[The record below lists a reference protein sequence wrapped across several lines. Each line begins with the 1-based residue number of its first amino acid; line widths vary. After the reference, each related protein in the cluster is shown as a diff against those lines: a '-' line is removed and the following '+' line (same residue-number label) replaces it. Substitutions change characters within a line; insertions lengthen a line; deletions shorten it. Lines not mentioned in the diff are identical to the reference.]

1 MKHFKKIQSDMYQAM
16 KSGEKETANTLRNV
30 LAKLKDKQIEKR
42 TDLTHEEE
50 IKTLQTLV
58 KQRKESIDLYQKGGR
73 DELVDQETK
82 EMDIINSY
90 LPKMMDDDKIKEIVE
105 RVIKDSIDEVIIA
118 TSATVEGQT
127 TAHYIKDSLKDTNVK
142 VSKLAPADFNSFSIS
157 SCLNSVP
164 KYEPFISSFELTDLL
179 FP

>member
-1 MKHFKKIQSDMYQAM
+1 MKHFEKIQLDMYQAM

-42 TDLTHEEE
+42 TDLTQEEE

-90 LPKMMDDDKIKEIVE
+90 LPKMMDADKIKEIVE
-105 RVIKDSIDEVIIA
+105 SVIKDTGASSMADMGKVMPEVMKLGKGLID
-118 TSATVEGQT
+118 GK
-127 TAHYIKDSLKDTNVK
+127 TAQQFVSEQLK
-142 VSKLAPADFNSFSIS
+142 
-157 SCLNSVP
+157 
-164 KYEPFISSFELTDLL
+164 
-179 FP
+179 

>member
-1 MKHFKKIQSDMYQAM
+1 MKHFEKIQSDMYQAM

-42 TDLTHEEE
+42 TDLTQEEE

-82 EMDIINSY
+82 EMNIINSY
-90 LPKMMDDDKIKEIVE
+90 LPKMMDDEKIKEIVE
-105 RVIKDSIDEVIIA
+105 SVIKDTGASSMADMGKVMPEVMKLGKGLID
-118 TSATVEGQT
+118 GK
-127 TAHYIKDSLKDTNVK
+127 TAQQFVSEQLK
-142 VSKLAPADFNSFSIS
+142 
-157 SCLNSVP
+157 
-164 KYEPFISSFELTDLL
+164 
-179 FP
+179 

>member
-16 KSGEKETANTLRNV
+16 KSGEKEKANTLRSI

-42 TDLTHEEE
+42 TDLTQEEE

-90 LPKMMDDDKIKEIVE
+90 LPKMMDDEKIKEIVE
-105 RVIKDSIDEVIIA
+105 SEKAGFAFPSQSIYVESIAKDDPDILN
-118 TSATVEGQT
+118 
-127 TAHYIKDSLKDTNVK
+127 LKNDK
-142 VSKLAPADFNSFSIS
+142 
-157 SCLNSVP
+157 
-164 KYEPFISSFELTDLL
+164 
-179 FP
+179 